1 MNIVSRYVDENGNI
15 KNILY
20 KVNHNIINQYQID
33 IVEKQIINELK
44 NSIIILRGISDQTEI
59 VYKPSVFKSNQYEFK
74 NSTPFLNFAEFA
86 EPAFGSANECLNN
99 NLSLMAQKE
108 CYKVQ
113 SFFDNIKIKL
123 IPLDIQID
131 SIILH
136 LSEIRSTGIY
146 SHLYEVKFIFNEN
159 YSSTCQE
166 CQNGMLHLRQEFD
179 KISNQLYI
187 DKNNTDIQYSG
198 KIISDLSI
206 NNKTILRDEL
216 MTIFENSLKLSRIKH
231 IEINEFN

>member
-1 MNIVSRYVDENGNI
+1 MNIVSRYVYENGYI

-44 NSIIILRGISDQTEI
+44 NSIIILRGISDQTET
-59 VYKPSVFKSNQYEFK
+59 VYKPSLFKSDQYEFK

-108 CYKVQ
+108 CYKAQ

-136 LSEIRSTGIY
+136 LS
-146 SHLYEVKFIFNEN
+146 
-159 YSSTCQE
+159 
-166 CQNGMLHLRQEFD
+166 
-179 KISNQLYI
+179 
-187 DKNNTDIQYSG
+187 
-198 KIISDLSI
+198 DLS
-206 NNKTILRDEL
+206 
-216 MTIFENSLKLSRIKH
+216 
-231 IEINEFN
+231 